1 MCLTS
6 DAYAERRW
14 GSYQI
19 LRTLLEKQKISGRY
33 EVWSTADE
41 TQEDY
46 LQNLLTVYKLLAS
59 YAEEHE
65 GNVFCELHNDK
76 LRKMMADDLNQL
88 EHRFEEIARQFSDL
102 AGKTR
107 QLQR

>member
-1 MCLTS
+1 MCLTPE
-6 DAYAERRW
+6 AYAERCW

-19 LRTLLEKQKISGRY
+19 LRTLLEKQTLSDRY
-33 EVWSTADE
+33 EIRSTANE
-41 TQEDY
+41 TQEEY
-46 LQNLLTVYKLLAS
+46 LQNLLKVYKLLGS

-76 LRKMMADDLNQL
+76 LRHMMADDLDQL
-88 EHRFEEIARQFSDL
+88 EHRFLEIAKQFADL
-102 AGKTR
+102 ASRVR